1 MAYKFQY
8 IDPVAQTGYRRLTL
22 PLFTTDEVLLSRA
35 EALIM
40 KKQYDKACEDLNAW
54 MHNIVNTTVTLTPT
68 LIQNFY
74 NGVNYCYDDADHLQ
88 STVKKH
94 LHPAF
99 DIDAEGSVQETMLQC
114 VLGFRRIETV
124 QEGKRWW
131 DIKRYGI
138 EIPRREMDASGQP
151 SKVLD
156 VLKKDDPR
164 RAVQIPLP
172 QRNAGVQPNPRNG
185 ESSTV
190 VAPAGPWDKFS
201 GNVTTDIDLS
211 KQLIR
216 APKK

>member
-1 MAYKFQY
+1 MAGANFDICLFNKMAYKFQY

-54 MHNIVNTTVTLTPT
+54 MHNIVNTTVQLTPT

-94 LHPAF
+94 LHPSF

-131 DIKRYGI
+131 DI
-138 EIPRREMDASGQP
+138 
-151 SKVLD
+151 
-156 VLKKDDPR
+156 KDDPR